1 MSTKNHRYSTLMRW
15 TGNLGAGTKDY
26 KAYSRNYE
34 ISAPNKPI
42 LAGSS
47 DPNFRGD
54 ATRYNPEEMLVAAL
68 SSCHMLWYLHLC
80 AVNGVVVL
88 EYVDEAAG
96 NMVEHANGSGEFTEI
111 TLKPSVR
118 IADASAKEKAIQ
130 LHDDAAQM
138 CFIARSINFPVTHQP
153 TILT

>member
-47 DPNFRGD
+47 DPTFRGD